1 MLSKTTKHRT
11 CLGVTVIAAKKK
23 KKKVEG
29 CIIKHNGDFLKLHL
43 YICVSVSQNMGIDNS
58 NSHPLGDCGIPRND
72 SICKAC

>member
-11 CLGVTVIAAKKK
+11 CLGVTVIAAK